1 MQSALRRHKQK
12 SHNEEDEVITALNLA
27 PEKRQPFNNN
37 EKKRHISENVKAPS
51 YQSENLMKE
60 RKKNIIH
67 HHKRICKRA
76 DETIPL
82 S

>member
-12 SHNEEDEVITALNLA
+12 CHNEEDEVITALNLA

-37 EKKRHISENVKAPS
+37 EKKRHISDVKAPS